1 MKGHPSPASQGR
13 EGAVD
18 AQRPGA
24 QAGLRG
30 PPGRDNDDDDESDS
44 DDLNFQKTL
53 PSSSQKKT
61 PPKKVFENKVKSEK
75 VKSSPLTFSSKNYE
89 YLFREPSES
98 ESDVSDFSHRDRW
111 DSVDTEPAGPSK
123 SVSPRRPDIAS
134 SVSEKELD
142 QLAHIRPLVFNY
154 STQTVMK
161 GFLKMLQKKEEYD
174 IIREFLE
181 LEQMAVP
188 DDFKSG
194 NELLNRDKNRY
205 RDILPYDSTRV
216 PLGKHKDYINASY
229 IRIVNHDEEYFYIAT
244 QGPLPET
251 IEDFWQMVMENN
263 CNVIA
268 MITREIEGGVIK
280 CHSYWPI
287 TLKEPLELK
296 QFRILL
302 ENFQITQ
309 YFIIRIFQIVKK
321 STGMSHCV
329 KHLQFTKWPDHGT
342 PVSADFF
349 IKYVRYVRKSHIT
362 GPLIVHCSAGV
373 GRTGV
378 LICVDVVFCAIEK
391 NYSFNI
397 LNIVTQ
403 MRKQRQGMIQTKEQY
418 HFCYEIVVEVLQ
430 NLLTLS

>member
-1 MKGHPSPASQGR
+1 MSIFFKSLQKGRA
-13 EGAVD
+13 
-18 AQRPGA
+18 PGC
-24 QAGLRG
+24 
-30 PPGRDNDDDDESDS
+30 
-44 DDLNFQKTL
+44 
-53 PSSSQKKT
+53 SSS
-61 PPKKVFENKVKSEK
+61 NWC
-75 VKSSPLTFSSKNYE
+75 
-89 YLFREPSES
+89 S
-98 ESDVSDFSHRDRW
+98 ESDVSEFSNRDRW
-111 DSVDTEPAGPSK
+111 DSVDTEPAGPSNT
-123 SVSPRRPDIAS
+123 VSPRHPDIGLT
-134 SVSEKELD
+134 VSEKELA
-142 QLAHIRPLVFNY
+142 QLAHIQPLVFNY
-154 STQTVMK
+154 STQTVMR

-181 LEQMAVP
+181 LEQMTVP

-302 ENFQITQ
+302 ENCQITQ

>member
-1 MKGHPSPASQGR
+1 MSSPREARRESGR
-13 EGAVD
+13 G
-18 AQRPGA
+18 
-24 QAGLRG
+24 
-30 PPGRDNDDDDESDS
+30 NDDDESDS

-61 PPKKVFENKVKSEK
+61 PTKKVFENTVKSE

-89 YLFREPSES
+89 YLFQEHSES
-98 ESDVSDFSHRDRW
+98 ESDGSDFSHRDRW
-111 DSVDTEPAGPSK
+111 DSEDTELAGPSK
-123 SVSPRRPDIAS
+123 TASPRHPDIDS
-134 SVSEKELD
+134 TVSEKELA

-174 IIREFLE
+174 IIH
-181 LEQMAVP
+181 
-188 DDFKSG
+188 
-194 NELLNRDKNRY
+194 
-205 RDILPYDSTRV
+205 DSTRV

-229 IRIVNHDEEYFYIAT
+229 IRIVNHDEEYLYIAT

-309 YFIIRIFQIVKK
+309 YFIIRVFQIVKK

-342 PVSADFF
+342 PASADFF

-378 LICVDVVFCAIEK
+378 LICVDVVFCAIER

-418 HFCYEIVVEVLQ
+418 HFCYEIVLEVLQ
-430 NLLTLS
+430 DLLTLS